1 MTKKQKTIATDITV
15 KGRGLHTGKFATLVL
30 KPAPENHGIVFQRID
45 LPEKPLVKAHI
56 SNVFDTARSTN
67 LRENDAD
74 IKTVEHLLSA
84 LAGLSIDNLLI
95 EIDNDEVPILD
106 GSATEYVEKL
116 MKAGFIEQNAPREY
130 FTVTE
135 VVKFEKP
142 DKGIELL
149 LVPSK
154 HEKYTVMVDYG
165 THVLASQCATLK
177 NLEDYVPEIYNCR
190 TFVFLHELQL
200 LIANDLVKGGD
211 VDNAIVFVD
220 KKPDQEGL
228 NNLAQ
233 FFGKMDVQVTENG
246 ILDNVELRHLNE
258 PARHKLLDLIGDL
271 YLLGKPI
278 KGDIIAKK
286 PGHFANTEFAK
297 LISEAMVPVK

>member
-177 NLEDYVPEIYNCR
+177 NLDDYVPEIYNCR

-233 FFGKMDVQVTENG
+233 FFGKTDVQVTENG

>member
-56 SNVFDTARSTN
+56 SNVFDTSRSTN
-67 LRENDAD
+67 LRDNNAD

-116 MKAGFIEQNAPREY
+116 MAAGFVEQNAPREY

-177 NLEDYVPEIYNCR
+177 N
-190 TFVFLHELQL
+190 
-200 LIANDLVKGGD
+200 
-211 VDNAIVFVD
+211 
-220 KKPDQEGL
+220 
-228 NNLAQ
+228 
-233 FFGKMDVQVTENG
+233 
-246 ILDNVELRHLNE
+246 
-258 PARHKLLDLIGDL
+258 
-271 YLLGKPI
+271 
-278 KGDIIAKK
+278 
-286 PGHFANTEFAK
+286 
-297 LISEAMVPVK
+297 

>member
-1 MTKKQKTIATDITV
+1 MTKKQKTIATPITISG
-15 KGRGLHTGKFATLVL
+15 KGLHTGKAATLVL
-30 KPAPENHGIVFQRID
+30 KPASENYGIVFQRVD
-45 LPEKPLVKAHI
+45 LPHKPFIKAHI
-56 SNVFDTARSTN
+56 SNVFDTSRSTN

-74 IKTVEHLLSA
+74 VKTVEHLLSA
-84 LAGLSIDNLLI
+84 LAGLAIDNLLI
-95 EIDNDEVPILD
+95 EIDNEELPILD
-106 GSATEYVEKL
+106 GSATEYVDQILQVGL
-116 MKAGFIEQNAPREY
+116 MEQKAEREY
-130 FTVTE
+130 ISVSE

-142 DKGIELL
+142 DKGIELII
-149 LVPSK
+149 VPSK

-177 NLEDYVPEIYNCR
+177 HLDQYVPEIYNCR
-190 TFVFLHELQL
+190 TFVFLHELQV
-200 LIANDLVKGGD
+200 LISHNLVKGGD

-220 KKPDQEGL
+220 KKPNQEEL
-228 NNLAQ
+228 NHLAQ
-233 FFGKMDVQVTENG
+233 FFGKSDVHVTENG

-297 LISEAMVPVK
+297 LISEAMIPVK

>member
-74 IKTVEHLLSA
+74 VKTVEHLLSA

-106 GSATEYVEKL
+106 GSATEYIEKL
-116 MKAGFIEQNAPREY
+116 MASGFIEQNAPREY

-177 NLEDYVPEIYNCR
+177 NLDDYVPEIYNCR

-233 FFGKMDVQVTENG
+233 FFGKTDVQVTENG

-297 LISEAMVPVK
+297 LIAEVMVPLK